1 VTRPSTPTEA
11 TPEVDAA
18 RSRHTAGAVSLDEF
32 LAEES
37 DDTMWALPGLIAR
50 GGFIVCVGAPESFKT
65 FGGFTVELAFS
76 GAIPDFLGII
86 PAERMPVLYV
96 SNEKSRAMVRARLGR
111 MTAGGRMP
119 TEPFGVLHRKGVQFG
134 SPSWD
139 RVTDALRDF
148 GRRALV
154 HLDTEASLS
163 RPGFDE
169 NSGRDTGIVL
179 DCIRQM
185 QAEYEATVIL
195 NVHPSKYAQG
205 AAGAKVRGHT
215 SLWGEADAIWE
226 YQRPNRTD
234 ESGML
239 VADVKDG
246 DRLVIPFRWNRDT
259 FLLQPGERLALT
271 TTTVAA
277 VVRALWQGEPLASEA
292 IVRRF
297 APSHKRTAVLN
308 KLAEAVKDGL
318 VGLTGNGKSTRY
330 HPVDETNMADEP
342 TSEHLR
348 SETDA

>member
-1 VTRPSTPTEA
+1 MPRPPAEP
-11 TPEVDAA
+11 TPEADAA
-18 RSRHTAGAVSLDEF
+18 RFYRPTAGAVSLAEF
-32 LAEES
+32 LADEP
-37 DDTMWALPGLIAR
+37 DDSMWDLPGLIAR
-50 GGFIVCVGAPESFKT
+50 GGFVVCVGAPESFKT

-76 GAIPDFLGII
+76 GAIPDFLGIV

-96 SNEKSRAMVRARLGR
+96 SNEKSRAMVRARLRR
-111 MTAGGRMP
+111 MTADGRMP
-119 TEPFGVLHRKGVQFG
+119 IQPFGVLHRRGVQFG
-134 SPSWD
+134 SPSWN
-139 RVTDALRDF
+139 RVTDALRAY

-154 HLDTEASLS
+154 LLDTEASLS

-179 DCIRQM
+179 DCIRQI
-185 QAEYEATVIL
+185 QGEFDATVIL

-226 YQRPNRTD
+226 YQRPNRAD

-246 DRLVIPFRWNRDT
+246 GRLVLPFRWNRDT
-259 FLLQPGERLALT
+259 FLLQPGERLTLI

-292 IVRRF
+292 IVQKF
-297 APSHKRTAVLN
+297 APNHKRTAVLS
-308 KLAEAVKDGL
+308 KLAEAVVDGL
-318 VGLTGNGKSTRY
+318 VKRTGNGKSTRY
-330 HPVDETNMADEP
+330 HPFDQPDMADEP
-342 TSEHLR
+342 TGAHLR
-348 SETDA
+348 PEADA

>member
-1 VTRPSTPTEA
+1 VARPSTPTEA

-32 LAEES
+32 LAEEP
-37 DDTMWALPGLIAR
+37 DDATWDLPGLMAR
-50 GGFIVCVGAPESFKT
+50 GGFVVCVGAPESFKT
-65 FGGFTVELAFS
+65 FGGFSLELAFS
-76 GAIPDFLGII
+76 GAIPDFLGIV

-96 SNEKSRAMVRARLGR
+96 SNEKARPMVRARLRR
-111 MTAGGRMP
+111 MTADGRMP
-119 TEPFGVLHRKGVQFG
+119 TEPFGVLHRRGVQFG
-134 SPSWD
+134 APSWNL
-139 RVTDALRDF
+139 VTDALRDF

-154 HLDTEASLS
+154 LLDTEASLS

-169 NSGRDTGIVL
+169 NSGRDAGIVL
-179 DCIRQM
+179 DCIRGL

-226 YQRPNRTD
+226 YQRPNRAN

-246 DRLVIPFRWNRDT
+246 DRLLLPFRWDRET
-259 FLLQPGERLALT
+259 FLLRPGERLTLT
-271 TTTVAA
+271 TATVAA
-277 VVRALWQGEPLASEA
+277 MVQALWQGEPLASEA
-292 IVRRF
+292 IVQKF
-297 APSHKRTAVLN
+297 APNHKRTAVLS
-308 KLAEAVKDGL
+308 KLAEAVVDGL
-318 VGLTGNGKSTRY
+318 VKRTGNGKSTRY
-330 HPVDETNMADEP
+330 NPSDEADMADEP
-342 TSEHLR
+342 TGEHLR